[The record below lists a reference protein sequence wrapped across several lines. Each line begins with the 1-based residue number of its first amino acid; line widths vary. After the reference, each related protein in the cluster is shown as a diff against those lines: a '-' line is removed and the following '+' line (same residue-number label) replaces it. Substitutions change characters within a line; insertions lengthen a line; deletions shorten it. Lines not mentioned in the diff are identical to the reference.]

1 VLIHPSQMS
10 LRLPLLMG
18 VTLVGLWRWHQ
29 KPIFLRDAFVVLAPA
44 LALMGVTVG
53 WIDEIR
59 AYYEVYPVVV
69 LLVADTVR
77 AVLPPQAPTLLSTWA
92 ADRQRQT

>member
-1 VLIHPSQMS
+1 
-10 LRLPLLMG
+10 
-18 VTLVGLWRWHQ
+18 
-29 KPIFLRDAFVVLAPA
+29 
-44 LALMGVTVG
+44 MGVTVG

-77 AVLPPQAPTLLSTWA
+77 AVLLPPQAPTVLSTWV